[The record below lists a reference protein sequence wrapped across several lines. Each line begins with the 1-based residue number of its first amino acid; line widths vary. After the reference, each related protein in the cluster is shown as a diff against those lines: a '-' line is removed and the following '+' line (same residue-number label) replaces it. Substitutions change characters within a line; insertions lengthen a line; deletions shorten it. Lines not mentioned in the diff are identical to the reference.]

1 MSAFAASS
9 WAAIVSVAHQLE
21 QEAAGLDPPVAQT
34 LRGLARRLHTA
45 RLLGRRLFLAAPP
58 SEPSPVSE
66 QPMLPP
72 SPAANPSER
81 IE

>member
-21 QEAAGLDPPVAQT
+21 QEAVGLDPPVAQT

-45 RLLGRRLFLAAPP
+45 RLLGRRLFLATQPP
-58 SEPSPVSE
+58 A
-66 QPMLPP
+66 LPP
-72 SPAANPSER
+72 SPPQDDELCG
-81 IE
+81 